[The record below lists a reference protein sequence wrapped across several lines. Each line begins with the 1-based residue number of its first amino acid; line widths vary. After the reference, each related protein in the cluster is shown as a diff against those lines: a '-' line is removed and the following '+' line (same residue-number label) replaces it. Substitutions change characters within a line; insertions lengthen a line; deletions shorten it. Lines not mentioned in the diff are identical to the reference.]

1 MGSLHV
7 SPDDFDHFLAA
18 LVAFAVPKVRHRVV
32 EKVTPWVHEVR
43 ETVGSLRS
51 PTKLLQVLGGNLG
64 AELLFAVTLAIVLSA
79 FHEPVPLGT
88 LLVINV
94 CVSLFAGLMPV
105 PGGIGVTEGALI
117 TGLSAAG
124 VDQATAF
131 AVTITYR
138 MITFYLPPIWG
149 AACFHRLERN
159 GLL

>member
-1 MGSLHV
+1 M
-7 SPDDFDHFLAA
+7 
-18 LVAFAVPKVRHRVV
+18 
-32 EKVTPWVHEVR
+32 
-43 ETVGSLRS
+43 
-51 PTKLLQVLGGNLG
+51 
-64 AELLFAVTLAIVLSA
+64 VLSA
-79 FHEPVPLGT
+79 FHSPVALGT

-117 TGLSAAG
+117 FGLTAAG

-131 AVTITYR
+131 AATICYR

-149 AACFHRLERN
+149 GAAFHHMERT